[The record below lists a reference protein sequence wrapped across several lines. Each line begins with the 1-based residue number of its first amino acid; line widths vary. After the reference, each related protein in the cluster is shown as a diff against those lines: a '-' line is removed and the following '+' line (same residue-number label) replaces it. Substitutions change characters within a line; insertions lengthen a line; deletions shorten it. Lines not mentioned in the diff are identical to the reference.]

1 MNDFQININIIIQNC
16 LGVKRTLERNSNG
29 SEFTEFAI
37 RSLENNLA
45 VLRRIHRI
53 AASFD

>member
-1 MNDFQININIIIQNC
+1 MNDFQIKINRIIQNC